1 MARSV
6 STMLE
11 VRNLNRSF
19 SGHQV
24 LHDLSMTVADG
35 RMTGFVGGNGAW
47 KTTTMRIIMGVLEAD
62 SGEVLIDSHT
72 TSTAQRAQFG
82 YMPEERGLYAKMP
95 LREQLI
101 YLARLHGVSA
111 HDASTST
118 DELLDELGL
127 SERAAEP
134 VENLSL
140 GNQQRAQVA
149 AAIVHH
155 PTALILDE
163 PFSGLDPFAVDV
175 VLGVL
180 QRISDTGIPVLFS
193 SHQLDVVERLCEDL
207 VIISDGHIV
216 AAGEREE
223 LREQY
228 SDRSFEIEV
237 SGDCGWIRDMPG
249 IEVSA
254 LEGGFARFSAP
265 DEQAEQRV
273 VEQALHRRDVAGQLL
288 HFGPIVPSLAQIFK
302 EVID

>member
-1 MARSV
+1 M
-6 STMLE
+6 
-11 VRNLNRSF
+11 
-19 SGHQV
+19 
-24 LHDLSMTVADG
+24 
-35 RMTGFVGGNGAW
+35 
-47 KTTTMRIIMGVLEAD
+47 
-62 SGEVLIDSHT
+62 
-72 TSTAQRAQFG
+72 
-82 YMPEERGLYAKMP
+82 
-95 LREQLI
+95 
-101 YLARLHGVSA
+101 
-111 HDASTST
+111 
-118 DELLDELGL
+118 
-127 SERAAEP
+127 
-134 VENLSL
+134 
-140 GNQQRAQVA
+140 
-149 AAIVHH
+149 
-155 PTALILDE
+155 
-163 PFSGLDPFAVDV
+163 DV

-254 LEGGFARFSAP
+254 LEGGFARFSAL

-302 EVID
+302 EVIE